1 MHSFDDRSF
10 FLSFPVTCA
19 DTKPKVKNHFRAHR
33 LSFWLKLVPDL
44 HRPGGDDV
52 PRTHHLLSE
61 DDSIQDGLVHSGD
74 LSKVRGGIQQQQQ
87 QQQKKSEAGTVIE
100 VTGKSS

>member
-1 MHSFDDRSF
+1 MKF
-10 FLSFPVTCA
+10 FIA

-44 HRPGGDDV
+44 HRPGGEDV

-61 DDSIQDGLVHSGD
+61 DSGQDTLVHTHD
-74 LSKVRGGIQQQQQ
+74 LSKVRAGIQQQ
-87 QQQKKSEAGTVIE
+87 KKLSETGTVIE
-100 VTGKSS
+100 VTGKVSLQL